1 MSVTAKDFG
10 KVVLL
15 MGGTSA
21 EREVSLMSGKVVLEA
36 LQAKGI
42 DVHPLDVGA
51 DVIHQLQAIRPD
63 RAFNI
68 LHGRGGED
76 GVIQGALELL
86 GIPYTGSGVAACAL
100 AMDKQRSKWIWQR
113 LELPTLP
120 FIVYGNEFPSP
131 FRRLPAA
138 CPRDLTQSL
147 GPADKPRED
156 GNRIKELGIKAIKSL
171 GLPLC
176 IKPVSE
182 GSSNG
187 VTRVGSL
194 EEFAEAY
201 RTANQYGHL
210 IMVEPWLDNG
220 EYTVCILDGRA
231 LPIIYIKAAQTFYD
245 YQAKYFREDT
255 QYVCPCDLSPEET
268 AAVQDLAL
276 QTFAS
281 LGCSGWGRV
290 DMVRDK
296 EGKFWLLE
304 VNTAPGMTRRSLM
317 PRAAKAA
324 GMDIPDLVWD
334 ILLQTLEPK

>member
-1 MSVTAKDFG
+1 MSVTPKDFG
-10 KVVLL
+10 KVALL

-36 LQAKGI
+36 LQGKGI
-42 DVHPLDVGA
+42 DVHPVDVGH
-51 DVIHQLQAIRPD
+51 DVIQQLQAMRPD
-63 RAFNI
+63 RVFNI

-120 FIVYGNEFPSP
+120 FIIYDEFLSP
-131 FRRLPAA
+131 AGEGLR
-138 CPRDLTQSL
+138 
-147 GPADKPRED
+147 
-156 GNRIKELGIKAIKSL
+156 ELGAKAIEAL

-176 IKPVSE
+176 VKPVFE

-201 RTANQYGHL
+201 RIANRYGHL

-220 EYTVCILDGRA
+220 EYTICILDGRA
-231 LPIIYIKAAQTFYD
+231 LPIIHIKAAQTFYD

-255 QYVCPCDLSPEET
+255 QYICPCDLSVEET

-276 QTFAS
+276 RTFAS

-304 VNTAPGMTRRSLM
+304 VNTAPGMTKRSLM

-324 GMDIPDLVWD
+324 GMDIPDLVWN
-334 ILLQTLEPK
+334 ILLQTLESKV